1 MVRSLFIGKP
11 GLTVKGRG
19 LRKSFFFF
27 LISEMEAKSMCKET
41 SYLAFRAEDS
51 KLVCSG
57 SEVGVALCE

>member
-1 MVRSLFIGKP
+1 MRSLFIGKP
-11 GLTVKGRG
+11 GSTVKGRG
-19 LRKSFFFF
+19 LRESFFFF
-27 LISEMEAKSMCKET
+27 FFKSMCKET

>member
-11 GLTVKGRG
+11 GSTVKGRG
-19 LRKSFFFF
+19 LRESFFFF
-27 LISEMEAKSMCKET
+27 KSMCKET